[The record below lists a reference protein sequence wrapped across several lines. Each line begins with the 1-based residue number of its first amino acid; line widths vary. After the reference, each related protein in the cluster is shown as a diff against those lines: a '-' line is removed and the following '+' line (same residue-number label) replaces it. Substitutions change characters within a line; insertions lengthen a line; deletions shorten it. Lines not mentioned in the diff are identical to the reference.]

1 MVRKE
6 MFSKVVAH
14 SSGSRNRHI
23 ARGKELLSLKKKQRD
38 AVAQFYVNTKG
49 LMKVEIFALP
59 LKGRRNS
66 PWMI

>member
-14 SSGSRNRHI
+14 SSDLRNSHI
-23 ARGKELLSLKKKQRD
+23 ARGKELLSLKKNKRD

-49 LMKVEIFALP
+49 PMKVELFAFP